1 MTEIPSDRTR
11 LVEAMTALNRAK
23 NAITSPAEDA
33 LIDVCEHILAL
44 LSQGEATAPWQP
56 IASAPKDTYVLA
68 WWPYWSTTPVVAKF
82 ASGRNRWESEVAL
95 QEDAADKP
103 THWMPLPSS
112 PSSPEDQ

>member
-56 IASAPKDTYVLA
+56 IETAPSDTTVLVHDMGYVGKGILLENGRWLDVECGRDDA
-68 WWPYWSTTPVVAKF
+68 WFDPP
-82 ASGRNRWESEVAL
+82 
-95 QEDAADKP
+95 P
-103 THWMPLPSS
+103 TEWMPLPPAPTAE
-112 PSSPEDQ
+112 PSR